1 MSTMRIRIGAAL
13 ASLAVVA
20 AGAVAGGSAQA
31 ADAAPAHAGHGTVT
45 EMKIGPF
52 VLPAAPAGAVHGN
65 NRPIPVIVKPCDNCY
80 IIAVDPDLQFADG
93 RSATMADGV
102 MLHHMVIFE
111 PSKPDPTCGRSGLG
125 ALGRR
130 VFAAG
135 DERTSFHLPEGFGY
149 KVDSSRWAGIA
160 ELMNHSAQ
168 PQTVYLTAKVTH
180 VPADKAGMKPVTPV
194 WLDVANCSDSQ
205 YSVPA
210 GKSATPWTW
219 TSNITGRIIEAGGH
233 VHAGGVG
240 LTLDNATTKQ
250 RICSSEAG
258 YGEGTHAGMVTSMSV
273 CSWDSLG
280 TVRKGETLKMTSLYD
295 SPQAMSGVMGIMLVA
310 IYETEDLKSGTKAPA
325 YMRATPTT
333 KVPAKIADDS
343 GHGGGHAPGGTP
355 APEADG
361 EHEHAPDAP
370 PHH

>member
-1 MSTMRIRIGAAL
+1 MSGMRTRIGAAL
-13 ASLAVVA
+13 AAVAVIA
-20 AGAVAGGSAQA
+20 AGAVVGSQARA
-31 ADAAPAHAGHGTVT
+31 ADVARAHAGHGTVT

-52 VLPAAPAGAVHGN
+52 VLPPAPMGAVHGQN
-65 NRPIPVIVKPCDNCY
+65 IPIPRIEKPCEDCY
-80 IIAVDPDLQFADG
+80 IIAVDPDLKFADG
-93 RSATMADGV
+93 RRAAMADGV

-111 PSKPDPTCGRSGLG
+111 PSKPDPTCGRSGIG

-149 KVDSSRWAGIA
+149 KVDSSRWTGIA

-168 PQTVYLTAKVTH
+168 PQTVFLTAKVTH
-180 VPADKAGMKPVTPV
+180 VPADKPGMKPVTPV

-205 YSVPA
+205 YTVPK

-219 TSNITGRIIEAGGH
+219 TSDLTGRIIEAGGH
-233 VHAGGVG
+233 VHAGGIG
-240 LTLDNATTKQ
+240 LTLDNATTKK
-250 RICSSEAG
+250 RICSSQAG
-258 YGEGTHAGMVTSMSV
+258 YGEGAHAGMVTSMSV

-280 TVRKGETLKMTSLYD
+280 TVRAGETLKLTSLYD
-295 SPQAMSGVMGIMLVA
+295 SPRQMSGVMGIMLIAV
-310 IYETEDLKSGTKAPA
+310 YETDDLNGGTEAPA
-325 YMRATPTT
+325 HFRETPTT

-343 GHGGGHAPGGTP
+343 GHGAGGGHQHAPGT
-355 APEADG
+355 
-361 EHEHAPDAP
+361 P